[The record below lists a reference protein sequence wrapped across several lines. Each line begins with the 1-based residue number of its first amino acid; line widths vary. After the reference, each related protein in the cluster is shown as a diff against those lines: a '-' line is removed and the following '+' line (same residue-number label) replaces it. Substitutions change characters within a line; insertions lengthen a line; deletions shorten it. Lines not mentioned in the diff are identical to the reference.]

1 MAQLA
6 PRTLHNNSAAQR
18 GPQYR
23 LRRDRGCRLVPNI
36 YWSHTNSWI
45 LNDFLRAAGWE
56 RGLNHFIIV
65 SKTKAHALEHR
76 SGDVLIGIS
85 AVKLIDGEQIIV
97 EIYGRAKR
105 REEKWKKRSSH
116 SFMYQVKTDTCTCD
130 WLAQHGYKKN
140 KFESRISWTSRV
152 NNLRISFFF
161 FFLDTRRKTAKNLS
175 SYWC

>member
-1 MAQLA
+1 M
-6 PRTLHNNSAAQR
+6 
-18 GPQYR
+18 
-23 LRRDRGCRLVPNI
+23 
-36 YWSHTNSWI
+36 
-45 LNDFLRAAGWE
+45 
-56 RGLNHFIIV
+56 
-65 SKTKAHALEHR
+65 
-76 SGDVLIGIS
+76 LIGIS